1 MRDACSPG
9 SRIGT
14 APIDR
19 TPFIAVHTYA
29 LLGPALG
36 LARGGDAD
44 FAQWTT
50 ANP

>member
-1 MRDACSPG
+1 LNA
-9 SRIGT
+9 T
-14 APIDR
+14 ASSSAS

-36 LARGGDAD
+36 LARGGYAD

-50 ANP
+50 ANS